1 MVNIT
6 KIVPCP
12 NRSYAQILDIH
23 IMAWYNLFVENA
35 AHRVLRYGG
44 TLTEQLT
51 ETKDTGLD
59 RVSIKYI
66 AIAAMLIDHTAH
78 FFLPHGEDAPFLMSA
93 LYFIMRF
100 IGRITGPVMIFFL
113 VEGFIHTSSK
123 QKYGIRL
130 LLFGLISQI
139 PYALSHYDKLLVL
152 DFNVIITLA
161 MIFLMLTA
169 SERISD
175 HTLNTVAVFAI
186 IMITF
191 CCDWGVLGPFMAW
204 IFYRCRE
211 DRRMQIRMYS
221 VLCAVQVASS
231 VMFLAK
237 NGYSW
242 YGELWQTGVFLVVPI
257 LNIYN
262 GKRGSGSAVNKW
274 IFYII
279 YPLHLLIIWLIK
291 YKIR

>member
-1 MVNIT
+1 M
-6 KIVPCP
+6 
-12 NRSYAQILDIH
+12 
-23 IMAWYNLFVENA
+23 
-35 AHRVLRYGG
+35 
-44 TLTEQLT
+44 LTEQIS
-51 ETKDTGLD
+51 ETKDNGLD
-59 RVSIKYI
+59 RVGIKYI
-66 AIAAMLIDHTAH
+66 AIAAMLIDHIAL
-78 FFLPHGEDAPFLMSA
+78 FFVPHGDDSPFLMSA

-113 VEGFIHTSSK
+113 TEGFTHTSSK
-123 QKYGIRL
+123 KKYGIRL

-161 MIFLMLTA
+161 MIFLMLLA

-191 CCDWGVLGPFMAW
+191 CCDWGVFGPFMAW
-204 IFYRCRE
+204 LFYRYRD
-211 DRRMQIRMYS
+211 DRKMQLRMYS
-221 VLCAVQVASS
+221 TLCTIQVVSAAV
-231 VMFLAK
+231 FLAK
-237 NGYSW
+237 NGCHW